1 MTRGSCIVGQWFA
14 SIPAQTSSL
23 QSPRIAWWRY
33 SAFTFPINASIRC
46 RCHTLFAS
54 AIGNGKFH
62 QRCDCKQPEHYCK
75 AQCDASEACKGWAG
89 PIQNNVSNYW
99 GCQFA
104 TTDNWCP
111 RLSNGSRACA
121 LLDLDVVGDLSRIA
135 KTRSPGYLGCHV
147 KLSRMPNLHNYK

>member
-1 MTRGSCIVGQWFA
+1 MYAHLTREWSRNSSFLTLIFA
-14 SIPAQTSSL
+14 EQV
-23 QSPRIAWWRY
+23 Y
-33 SAFTFPINASIRC
+33 SKQEIKSGC
-46 RCHTLFAS
+46 

-104 TTDNWCP
+104 TTDDWCP

-147 KLSRMPNLHNYK
+147 KLSRMPNLYNYE